1 MYRSPSID
9 TATICFAISMYG
21 FLMSGI
27 ALSARR
33 AAPGYTHPLGAWSKS
48 MFAAGVAFLLYF
60 FRGHA
65 PWLLTFVVANSVAM
79 LVPAY
84 GLLAQARLFDRKI
97 KTEVVAAITMI
108 GIGAAIAVPFAGL
121 PIHLSVALLS
131 GAGAVLLTLTALLL
145 ARVSLQRK
153 LPAAALGA
161 LIAGIAATGYGA
173 RSIMSFVRD
182 SSIAASGTGV
192 PPVEVG
198 SLLPGL
204 LFVVG
209 SSMAFFTMVHS
220 CQRDDLL
227 ETMRRDFLTGVYTR
241 GAFFELATAHA
252 RQSPDQPYAIVM
264 VDVDHFKAINDRYEH
279 RGGDLTLAH
288 IARQI
293 AGAVR
298 LTDIVGRY
306 GGEEFC
312 ILLPSCDASVAA
324 RLANRVVEDA
334 RKQVVRLDDGRT
346 VRYTLSAGYAM
357 SSTVRKDQPSESLTE
372 IVARADRALYQA
384 KRSGRDRALLAES
397 ALLPMESMA

>member
-1 MYRSPSID
+1 MIRSPSID
-9 TATICFAISMYG
+9 TATIFFAISMYG

-33 AAPGYTHPLGAWSKS
+33 AAPAYTHPLAAWSKS

-84 GLLAQARLFDRKI
+84 GLAAQARLFGRTV
-97 KTEVVAAITMI
+97 KTELVAGITAI
-108 GIGAAIAVPFAGL
+108 GILGAIAVPVADL
-121 PIHLSVALLS
+121 PVNLSIALLS
-131 GAGAVLLTLTALLL
+131 GAGAALLALTTLLL

-161 LIAGIAATGYGA
+161 LIAGITATGYGA
-173 RSIMSFVRD
+173 RSIMSFAGD
-182 SSIAASGTGV
+182 SSIATPGPGV

-209 SSMAFFTMVHS
+209 SSMAFFAMVHS
-220 CQRDDLL
+220 CQRDELL
-227 ETMRRDFLTGVYTR
+227 ETMRRDFLTGVHTR
-241 GAFFELATAHA
+241 GAFFELAAAHA
-252 RQSPDQPYAIVM
+252 CRSSDQPYALVM
-264 VDVDHFKAINDRYEH
+264 VDVDHFKAINDKYGH

-288 IARQI
+288 VARQI
-293 AGAVR
+293 VGAVR
-298 LTDIVGRY
+298 ITDIVGRY

-334 RKQVVRLDDGRT
+334 RKQLVRLDDGRI
-346 VRYTLSAGYAM
+346 VRYTLSAGYAI
-357 SSTVRKDQPSESLTE
+357 SSPVGKHQQSESLTE
-372 IVARADRALYQA
+372 IVARADRALYEA
-384 KRSGRDRALLAES
+384 KRTGRDRALLADAASPHVE
-397 ALLPMESMA
+397 LMV